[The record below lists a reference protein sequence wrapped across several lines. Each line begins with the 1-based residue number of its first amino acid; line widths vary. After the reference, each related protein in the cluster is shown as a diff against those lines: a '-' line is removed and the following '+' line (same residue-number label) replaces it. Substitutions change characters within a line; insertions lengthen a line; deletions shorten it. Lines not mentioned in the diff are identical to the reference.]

1 MERRA
6 CSRVASGDRA
16 SAWAASKDR
25 VLRLERNRY
34 AEVPRLGSLARDD
47 SKIMT
52 VAEVAALLQVHR
64 ITIYRLIAKG
74 ELHPFKI
81 GQRLALQS
89 K

>member
-1 MERRA
+1 
-6 CSRVASGDRA
+6 
-16 SAWAASKDR
+16 
-25 VLRLERNRY
+25 
-34 AEVPRLGSLARDD
+34 
-47 SKIMT
+47 MT